1 MPRMDNTPKTLKAD
15 KLLQVAWLIANAE
28 AKNLGATEILPIHF
42 LLAVMKVIDP
52 IFPDQLDELKVSSEE
67 WAQMCKSAQIIRQY
81 IDVIPDRVT
90 NKRRNLRA
98 RLNAGRIN
106 PPITQEGMLHR
117 SAPLKRAF
125 RDACLFVEGDTL
137 TLREL
142 VQSLF
147 ELELVSLDDIK
158 G

>member
-1 MPRMDNTPKTLKAD
+1 MDNTPKTLKAG

-28 AKNLGATEILPIHF
+28 AKNLGATEILPIHL
-42 LLAVMKVIDP
+42 LLAVMKIIDP
-52 IFPDQLDELKVSSEE
+52 ALPDQLDKLNVQSEE

-81 IDVIPDRVT
+81 IDIIPDRVT
-90 NKRRNLRA
+90 NKRRKLRA
-98 RLNAGRIN
+98 RLNADRIN

-117 SAPLKRAF
+117 SAALKRAF
-125 RDACLFVEGDTL
+125 HDACLFVEGDTL
-137 TLREL
+137 TLQGL